1 MRLLSL
7 TFNTLQELFM
17 HELKDIYDAENRIV
31 EALPKMAEAAN
42 SAELKNAFR
51 QHLNE
56 TQTHITRL
64 ERVFRS
70 LGEEPARETCDGIK
84 GVLSEGSDAVSA
96 KGDPAVHDA
105 ALIAAAQRVEHYE
118 MAVYGTLRSFA
129 EQLGHNEAATTFQQ
143 TLDEEEET
151 DKKLTEL
158 AESRINVVARH

>member
-31 EALPKMAEAAN
+31 DALPKMVEAAN
-42 SAELKNAFR
+42 SPDLKSAFR

-56 TQTHITRL
+56 TQTHVARL
-64 ERVFRS
+64 ERVFRA
-70 LGEEPARETCDGIK
+70 LGEEPSRETCDGIK
-84 GVLSEGSDAVSA
+84 GVLSEGNDAVSA

-118 MAVYGTLRSFA
+118 MSVYGTLRSFA
-129 EQLGHNEAATTFQQ
+129 EQLGYNDAATTFQQ
-143 TLDEEEET
+143 TLDEEEQT

>member
-17 HELKDIYDAENRIV
+17 HELKDIYDAENRICD
-31 EALPKMAEAAN
+31 ALPKMVDAAN
-42 SAELKNAFR
+42 STDLKNAFR

-56 TQTHITRL
+56 SQTHITRL

-84 GVLSEGSDAVSA
+84 GVLSEGSDAISA

-118 MAVYGTLRSFA
+118 MSVYGTLRSFA

-143 TLDEEEET
+143 TLDEEEAT
-151 DKKLTEL
+151 DKKLTGL

>member
-31 EALPKMAEAAN
+31 DALPKMVEAAG
-42 SAELKNAFR
+42 SPELKSAFQ

-56 TQTHITRL
+56 TQTHVTRL
-64 ERVFRS
+64 ERVFRA
-70 LGEEPARETCDGIK
+70 LGEEPSRETCDGIK
-84 GVLSEGSDAVSA
+84 GVLSEGNDAVSA

-118 MAVYGTLRSFA
+118 MSVYGTLRSFA
-129 EQLGHNEAATTFQQ
+129 EQLGYNDAATTFQQ
-143 TLDEEEET
+143 TLDEEEQT